1 MTELE
6 FKSLAQQGYNRIPLI
21 AEAFA
26 DLETPLTLY
35 LKLAQTQQGGKNT
48 FLLES
53 VVGGE
58 RFGRYSFIGLP
69 ATSVLRSYGN
79 RTEIVK
85 NGVVIEEHEG
95 NPLDF
100 IEQYQSRFKVALRPG
115 MPRFCGGLAGY
126 FGYDTVRHIEKKLAG
141 GAPKDDLNLPDIQL
155 MVTEELAVI
164 DNLSGKL
171 YLIVYA
177 DTTQPESFSKA
188 RQRLKDLRMMLR
200 RGVDA
205 PVTSASVRTETI
217 RDFSKEDY
225 LKAVAKAHEYVMA
238 GDLMQV
244 QIGQRI
250 RKPYVDS
257 PLTLYRALRSL
268 NPSPYMYFYNFGDMQ
283 IIGAS
288 PEILVRNETTTDG
301 GKKVTLRPIAGTRPR
316 GATPERDAE
325 LSAELLADPKEIA
338 EHVMLIDLARNDIG
352 RIAETGSVHV
362 TDRMVIEKYSHVQ
375 HIVSNVEGTLKD
387 GLSNLDVLRATFPAG
402 TLTGAPKVRAMEVI
416 DELEISKRGIY
427 GGACGYLSFGG
438 EMDVAIAIRTGVIKD
453 GMRTCRLRPASL
465 PTRSPKWN
473 GRKPKTRRAPY
484 CAPPNKCKMAWMGSF
499 KMLLMIDNYDSF
511 TYNIVQ
517 YFGELGEDVRV
528 YRNDEITIQEIEALN
543 PDRICI
549 SPGPKAPAQAGISV
563 EVLKHFAGRKPILG
577 VCLGHQAIGEAF
589 GGNVIRAKQVMH
601 GKTSVIAHTGV
612 GVFKGLPSPFTVI
625 RYHSLAIERSS
636 LPSCLEVTAWTDD
649 GEIMG
654 VRHREFDIEG
664 VQFHPES
671 ILSEHGH
678 ALLKN
683 FLER

>member
-6 FKSLAQQGYNRIPLI
+6 FKSLANEGYNRIPLI

-35 LKLAQTQQGGKNT
+35 LKLAQSQNTGKNT

-58 RFGRYSFIGLP
+58 RFGRFSFIGLP
-69 ATSVLRSYGN
+69 ANTILRTFGT

-85 NGVVIEEHEG
+85 NGAVIETHDG

-100 IEQYQSRFKVALRPG
+100 IETYQKRFKVAIRPG

-126 FGYDTVRHIEKKLAG
+126 FGYDTVRHIEKTLAHSPNQ
-141 GAPKDDLNLPDIQL
+141 PKDDLGLPDIQL

-200 RGVDA
+200 RGVEA
-205 PVTSASVRTETI
+205 PVTSASVRTEIT
-217 RDFSKEDY
+217 RDFAKEDY
-225 LKAVAKAHEYVMA
+225 LKAVARAHEYVMA

-244 QIGQRI
+244 QIGQRL

-257 PLTLYRALRSL
+257 PLSLYRALRSL

-283 IIGAS
+283 IVGAS
-288 PEILVRNETTTDG
+288 PEILVRNETLPDG
-301 GKKVTLRPIAGTRPR
+301 EKKVTLRPIAGTRPR

-325 LSAELLADPKEIA
+325 LATELLADPKEIA
-338 EHVMLIDLARNDIG
+338 EHVMLIDLARNDLG
-352 RIAETGSVHV
+352 RISDTGTVKV
-362 TDRMVIEKYSHVQ
+362 TDRLVIEKYSHVQ
-375 HIVSNVEGTLKD
+375 HIVSNVEGKLKS

-453 GMRTCRLRPASL
+453 GML
-465 PTRSPKWN
+465 
-473 GRKPKTRRAPY
+473 Y
-484 CAPPNKCKMAWMGSF
+484 
-499 KMLLMIDNYDSF
+499 
-511 TYNIVQ
+511 VQ
-517 YFGELGEDVRV
+517 
-528 YRNDEITIQEIEALN
+528 A
-543 PDRICI
+543 
-549 SPGPKAPAQAGISV
+549 AAGIVADSV
-563 EVLKHFAGRKPILG
+563 AEMEWQETENKARAVL
-577 VCLGHQAIGEAF
+577 
-589 GGNVIRAKQVMH
+589 RAAEQVQD
-601 GKTSVIAHTGV
+601 
-612 GVFKGLPSPFTVI
+612 GL
-625 RYHSLAIERSS
+625 
-636 LPSCLEVTAWTDD
+636 D
-649 GEIMG
+649 GE
-654 VRHREFDIEG
+654 F
-664 VQFHPES
+664 
-671 ILSEHGH
+671 
-678 ALLKN
+678 
-683 FLER
+683 